1 MPEAT
6 GERIELRDGSAR
18 ARAPDRARGP
28 RRDPCG
34 GVRAPQRRVALPALL
49 LGEAAL
55 SDAELTYLTEVD
67 HHDHEA
73 LLAFDADSGLGIGVA
88 RFVRNHEDAGLAEAA
103 VTVTDDAQGRGLGT
117 ALLSRL
123 ADRAREEGVDR
134 FSALVLADN
143 RDMLDLLERAGEV
156 RRRDVEAGVVEIEI
170 ALEPP
175 GAGVRLQQLL
185 REAAEGLIAV
195 VARLRGD

>member
-1 MPEAT
+1 VREAT
-6 GERIELRDGSAR
+6 GERIELRDGSAALVR
-18 ARAPDRARGP
+18 PIAPEDRTVLAEAFERLSDESRYRRFFSAKP
-28 RRDPCG
+28 R
-34 GVRAPQRRVALPALL
+34 
-49 LGEAAL
+49 L

-73 LLAFDADSGLGIGVA
+73 LIAFDADSGLGIGVA
-88 RFVRNHEDAGLAEAA
+88 RFVRNDEDAGLAEAA

-123 ADRAREEGVDR
+123 ADRAREEDVDR

-156 RRRDVEAGVVEIEI
+156 RRRDIEAGVVEIEI

-175 GAGVRLQQLL
+175 GAGARLQQLL

-195 VARLRGD
+195 AARLRGD